1 MPLQKLQFRPGVNR
15 EGTTLANEG
24 GWFQCDKIRFRSGQV
39 EKIGGWTLD
48 TGTVSTGG
56 EYIGICRSLWNWV
69 ALNGYNYLGIG
80 TNQKFY
86 IQIGTSGNLY
96 DITPTRYAAP
106 AGVTTFAATNGSSTI
121 IVNAAGHGAQT
132 GDYVTYSGAVS
143 LGGNVTAAILNTATG
158 YEVTYIT
165 SNQYSIVVPVT
176 ANASDVG
183 TGGASVVATYQITS
197 GNAVYS
203 IGVGWG
209 AGEWGG
215 GITGEAITTLNG
227 GINNSVTTVTV
238 VSTTGF
244 PATGTFLV
252 DTELITYTAK
262 TPTTFTGCTRGQQGT
277 AAAAHLTGAV
287 VADTAL
293 YTGWGEP
300 APASQGIGQQLR
312 LWSQSNFGQNLI
324 LNPRGGALYYWVV
337 DANPNIVNAAQIL
350 ASTNTNTQNGIA
362 YWQTDVNCPSVC
374 NYVLISDA
382 SRFVIGFGVNDYG
395 SSTQNQMLI
404 RWSDQEDVLTW
415 TPSLTNQAGSY
426 TLSHGSRIIAALQSR
441 QEILIWT
448 DSALYSMQYLGAPF
462 VWGFNILSDNISIL
476 GPNVTVAISNVS
488 YWMGHDKFYM
498 YSGQV
503 QTLPCTLRQYVYSNI
518 NTTQSYQFFAGTNEG
533 YNEVWWFYC
542 SANSSYIDR
551 YVIYNHLEQI
561 WYYGTLTRTAWLDS
575 PLRTFPI
582 AAGYLNTSD
591 ELTSGIIYQ
600 EAAVDNG
607 TTNPPSAIPAYIQSS
622 DFDIGDG
629 HNFGFVWRI
638 IPDVSFDG
646 STSEAPNLK
655 FTVLPRQNPGAN
667 YGSSDLPTVTSAQSY
682 VGQSTYNVQQFTQY
696 AYCRIRG
703 RQMALVVSSDTAG
716 TQWQLGS
723 PRLDVRP
730 DGRR

>member
-48 TGTVSTGG
+48 TGTVTSGG
-56 EYIGICRSLWNWV
+56 NYIGICRSLWNWI
-69 ALNGYNYLGIG
+69 ALNGYNYLGLG

-86 IQIGTSGNLY
+86 IQIGTGGNLY
-96 DITPTRYAAP
+96 DITPTRYVAP

-121 IVNAAGHGAQT
+121 IINAPGHGAQT
-132 GDYVTYSGAVS
+132 GDYVIYSGAVS
-143 LGGNVTAAILNTATG
+143 LGGNVTAAILNAATG
-158 YEVTYIT
+158 YEITYIT

-197 GNAVYS
+197 GNAIFS

-215 GITGEAITTLNG
+215 GITGEATTALNG
-227 GINNSVTTVTV
+227 GISNVDVTVTV

-252 DTELITYTAK
+252 GTELITYSGL

-277 AAAAHLTGAV
+277 TAASHLTGAV
-287 VADTAL
+287 VTDTAL

-312 LWSQSNFGQNLI
+312 LWSQANFGQNLI
-324 LNPRGGALYYWVV
+324 FNPRGGALYYWVV

-350 ASTNTNTQNGIA
+350 ASTNTNTQNGVA
-362 YWQTDVNCPSVC
+362 YWQTDADCPSIC

-382 SRFVIGFGVNDYG
+382 SRFVIGFGVNDYS

-426 TLSHGSRIIAALQSR
+426 TLSHGSRIISALQSR

-476 GPNVTVAISNVS
+476 SPNVATTISNVA

-518 NTTQSYQFFAGTNEG
+518 NTTQSYQFFSGTNEG

-542 SANSSYIDR
+542 SANSNYIDR

-591 ELTSGIIYQ
+591 VLTSGIIYQ

-607 TTNPPSAIPAYIQSS
+607 TTNPPTAIPAYIQSS

-703 RQMALVVSSDTAG
+703 RQMALVVSSDAAG